1 MKTVFELMFYAA
13 GMFGRLFTSLH
24 TQPKLGPTLNSLSIL
39 VSTNGPPPPTSH
51 LDKKS
56 LDSLR
61 DGTTPELKPGK
72 PSDVICIE
80 D

>member
-1 MKTVFELMFYAA
+1 MKAVGF
-13 GMFGRLFTSLH
+13 RLRLRLRLSLRV
-24 TQPKLGPTLNSLSIL
+24 KLRPPLNSLSTL

-61 DGTTPELKPGK
+61 DVTTPELKTGK